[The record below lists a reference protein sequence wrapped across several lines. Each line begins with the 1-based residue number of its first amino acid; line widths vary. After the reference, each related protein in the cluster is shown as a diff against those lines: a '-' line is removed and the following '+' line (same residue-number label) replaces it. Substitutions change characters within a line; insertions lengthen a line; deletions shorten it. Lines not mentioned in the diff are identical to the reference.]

1 MYTASTAMLD
11 ALQEAGVAYI
21 FANFGSDH
29 PALVEAIAEARAL
42 GRRIPAVVTCPN
54 EMVAMSCAHGY
65 AQLTGRAQAV
75 VVHVDCGTQSLGGAV
90 HNAAK
95 ARIPIFVFAGLSP
108 STQEGEAT
116 GSRNEFIQWIQDVY
130 DQRGIVRQYMKYDNE
145 IRTARNVKQ
154 IVHRSLQL
162 AHSDPKGP
170 VYIVGAR
177 EVMEEEAQSVAI
189 DVADWPSIA
198 PTPLAESAVADLVE
212 SAQKASRPLIVTS
225 CLGRNRA
232 AVTELVRFC
241 NRVGVGVLES
251 VPSYVNYPHNDALYQ
266 GNHWNHPFQNHALAE
281 ADFVLV
287 VDSDVPWIPTVSRPN
302 DQATIAI
309 IDVDPLKESTPL
321 WYIKA
326 RRCYRADAATAFAQL
341 NALLDRVEIN
351 EQAAERRRR
360 HYAERHRERKAELAR
375 LEAPSGE
382 IVSPEYLTACVR
394 RQVGPDAVVLNEG
407 ITNYPAICNH
417 MAREKPGTMFTGG
430 GGSLGWNGG
439 AAIGM
444 KLAAPDKTFVV
455 LTGDGSYMFSAP
467 STVHWMAR
475 RYRTPFLQII
485 YNNRGWKAP
494 KFSTLAVHPTGFAS
508 RAKDLDTSFDPPPDY
523 SGIAAAAGGAF
534 ARVIK
539 RPEDVDAGI
548 AEGLRVVSAEKRCAV
563 LDVWLAHL

>member
-1 MYTASTAMLD
+1 MYTASTALLE
-11 ALQEAGVAYI
+11 ALQEAGVSFI

-42 GRRIPAVVTCPN
+42 GRQIPAVVTCPN

-95 ARIPIFVFAGLSP
+95 ARIPIFVFAGMSP
-108 STQEGEAT
+108 FTQEGEAT
-116 GSRNEFIQWIQDVY
+116 GSRNEYIQWIQDVY

-145 IRTARNVKQ
+145 IRSAANVKQ

-162 AHSDPKGP
+162 AQSDPKGP

-177 EVMEEEAQSVAI
+177 EVMEDEAQTVASDI
-189 DVADWPSIA
+189 KDWPPIA
-198 PTPLAESAVADLVE
+198 PTPLAEAAVAGLVE
-212 SAQKASRPLIVTS
+212 AVQKAMRPLIVTS
-225 CLGRNRA
+225 YLGRIPA
-232 AVTELVRFC
+232 AAAELVRFC
-241 NRVGVGVLES
+241 NRLGVGVLES
-251 VPSYVNYPHNDALYQ
+251 VPTAVNYPHNDELYQ
-266 GNHWNHPFQNHALAE
+266 GNQWNHPFQNRALAE

-287 VDSDVPWIPTVSRPN
+287 IDSDVPWIPTVSKPN
-302 DQATIAI
+302 DEAAIAI
-309 IDVDPLKESTPL
+309 IDVDPLKQSTPL
-321 WYIKA
+321 WHIKA
-326 RRCYRADAATAFAQL
+326 RRCCRADAATALAQL
-341 NALLDRVEIN
+341 NALLDRVEIDG
-351 EQAAERRRR
+351 QAAERRRR

-382 IVSPEYLTACVR
+382 IVTPEYLTACVR
-394 RQVGPDAVVLNEG
+394 RQVGPDAIVISEG
-407 ITNYPAICNH
+407 ITNFPAICDH
-417 MAREKPGTMFTGG
+417 MAREKPGTMFTSG

-444 KLAAPDKTFVV
+444 KLAAPEKTFVA

-475 RYRTPFLQII
+475 RYQTPFLQVI

-508 RAKDLDTSFDPPPDY
+508 RAEDLDLSFDPPPDY
-523 SGIAAAAGGAF
+523 SAIAAAAGGAF

-539 RPEDVDAGI
+539 RPEDVEAGV
-548 AEGLRVVSAEKRCAV
+548 AEGLRVVRAEKRCAV

>member
-1 MYTASTAMLD
+1 MYTASTAMLE
-11 ALQEAGVAYI
+11 ALQEAGASYI

-29 PALVEAIAEARAL
+29 PALVEAIAEARAR

-95 ARIPIFVFAGLSP
+95 ARVPIFVFAGLSP
-108 STQEGEAT
+108 FTQEGEAT
-116 GSRNEFIQWIQDVY
+116 GSRNEYIQWIQDVY

-145 IRTARNVKQ
+145 IRTAANVKQ
-154 IVHRSLQL
+154 IVHRSLQI

-177 EVMEEEAQSVAI
+177 EVMEEGAQNVAI
-189 DVADWPSIA
+189 DIKDWPPIA
-198 PTPLAESAVADLVE
+198 PAPLAEAAVAGLVE
-212 SAQKASRPLIVTS
+212 AVQKAMRPLIVTS
-225 CLGRNRA
+225 HLGRTRA
-232 AVTELVRFC
+232 AATDLVRFC
-241 NRVGVGVLES
+241 NRLGVGVLES
-251 VPSYVNYPHNDALYQ
+251 VPTAVNYPHNDELYQ
-266 GNHWNHPFQNHALAE
+266 GNQWNHPFQNRALAE

-287 VDSDVPWIPTVSRPN
+287 IDSDVPWIPTVSKPN
-302 DQATIAI
+302 DEAAIAI
-309 IDVDPLKESTPL
+309 IDVDPLKQSTPL
-321 WYIKA
+321 WHIKA
-326 RRCYRADAATAFAQL
+326 RRCYRADAATALAQL
-341 NALLDRVEIN
+341 NAFLDRVEIDG
-351 EQAAERRRR
+351 QAAARRRR
-360 HYAERHRERKAELAR
+360 HYAERHRERAAELAR

-382 IVSPEYLTACVR
+382 IVTPEYLTTCVR
-394 RQVGPDAVVLNEG
+394 RQIGPDAIVINEG
-407 ITNYPAICNH
+407 ITNFQAICDH
-417 MAREKPGTMFTGG
+417 MAREKPGTMFTSG

-444 KLAAPDKTFVV
+444 KLAAPEKTFVA

-475 RYRTPFLQII
+475 RYRTPFLQVI

-494 KFSTLAVHPTGFAS
+494 KFSTLRVHPTGFAS
-508 RAKDLDTSFDPPPDY
+508 RAEDLDLSFDPPPDY

-539 RPEDVDAGI
+539 RPEDVEAGV